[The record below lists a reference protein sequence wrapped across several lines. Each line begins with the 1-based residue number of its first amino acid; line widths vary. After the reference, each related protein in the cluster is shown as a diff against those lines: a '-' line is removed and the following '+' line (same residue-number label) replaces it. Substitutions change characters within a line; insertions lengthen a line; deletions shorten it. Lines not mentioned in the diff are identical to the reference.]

1 MKKKLHNYI
10 IKTSSTIISA
20 GKTYEYISLLCYI
33 IMGTLL
39 AFQYNILNSVLYLS
53 KFSEIASPRYLFCN
67 LKDEI
72 PHILPGECGQSN
84 RLLNQLCYVL
94 VSALNTPL
102 FTSERVIL
110 LWPTKNEICYLKITY
125 LVSLNGSFKANIS
138 RTEDT

>member
-1 MKKKLHNYI
+1 MNILACFV
-10 IKTSSTIISA
+10 TS
-20 GKTYEYISLLCYI
+20 LW
-33 IMGTLL
+33 GTLL

-110 LWPTKNEICYLKITY
+110 IWPTKNEICYLKITY
-125 LVSLNGSFKANIS
+125 LVSLNGSFKANIN

>member
-1 MKKKLHNYI
+1 MNILACFV
-10 IKTSSTIISA
+10 TSLWGI
-20 GKTYEYISLLCYI
+20 
-33 IMGTLL
+33 LL

-72 PHILPGECGQSN
+72 PHILPGECSQSN

-110 LWPTKNEICYLKITY
+110 L
-125 LVSLNGSFKANIS
+125 
-138 RTEDT
+138 